1 MADEKSE
8 EKEMEKHEEKRQDD
22 LVSSVVGAA
31 FLIWLGTVLLAV
43 NTGFLDTF
51 TDILDS
57 LSIGPYDLPFE
68 FPFPFFTLEAAQ
80 VFFIGAGI
88 ILLFEVVIRLLVPV
102 YRRRVLGTLIGAI
115 FFFSL
120 GLGNWQLVGP
130 LILVAIGVTI
140 LVRGFIRRR

>member
-8 EKEMEKHEEKRQDD
+8 EKEREKYEEKRHDD
-22 LVSSVVGAA
+22 LVSSIVGAA

-43 NTGFLDTF
+43 NMGFLDTF
-51 TDILDS
+51 TNILSS
-57 LSIGPYDLPFE
+57 LAIRPYDLPFE

-88 ILLFEVVIRLLVPV
+88 ILLLEVVIRLLVPV
-102 YRRRVLGTLIGAI
+102 YRRRVLGTIIGAI
-115 FFFSL
+115 FLFSL
-120 GLGNWQLVGP
+120 GLGNWQVVGP

-140 LVRGFIRRR
+140 LVRGFTRRR